1 VKRERLLLDHRW
13 GECEN
18 LADGPAL
25 RAAIVDAY
33 GNALEWNDLDAIE
46 NEFLDLRKTTSDSRR
61 FFLNAPTSTADAW
74 FAEYEWA
81 ARADPMKVIADG
93 DVVTVGFDGSRQ
105 RARGVT
111 DATALIGCRVA
122 DGHIFEIRIWE
133 QPSNIEDWEVPTTEV
148 DAEVR
153 NAFARFK
160 VVGFYADPAKWE
172 SQLSTWEAAFGLKL
186 RVKAT
191 QQHPIHWWMSGGRRV
206 YTARALE
213 QFRSAALDGGMTH
226 DGSSALTRHILN
238 ARMRSSA
245 VGLQIGKDFPDSVR
259 KIDAAVA
266 ATLAWQARVEAL
278 AQGLGA
284 RTTPGRGR
292 IITLG

>member
-1 VKRERLLLDHRW
+1 
-13 GECEN
+13 
-18 LADGPAL
+18 
-25 RAAIVDAY
+25 
-33 GNALEWNDLDAIE
+33 
-46 NEFLDLRKTTSDSRR
+46 
-61 FFLNAPTSTADAW
+61 
-74 FAEYEWA
+74 
-81 ARADPMKVIADG
+81 
-93 DVVTVGFDGSRQ
+93 
-105 RARGVT
+105 
-111 DATALIGCRVA
+111 
-122 DGHIFEIRIWE
+122 
-133 QPSNIEDWEVPTTEV
+133 
-148 DAEVR
+148 
-153 NAFARFK
+153 
-160 VVGFYADPAKWE
+160 
-172 SQLSTWEAAFGLKL
+172 
-186 RVKAT
+186 
-191 QQHPIHWWMSGGRRV
+191 MSGGRRV

-213 QFRSAALDGGMTH
+213 QFRSAALEGGMTH